1 MPSAQSTATPGGV
14 LRKNVAWAFSGNAVF
29 TLSQAAILPIVAKIG
44 SVAMVGQYAL
54 GLAIVTPITLLT
66 RLQLRAILVTDIRD
80 EHGFPDYLGVR
91 LCTNVLALAIVA
103 VLVMAGGYPGET
115 SAIIFLVALVKF
127 LESASDLLFG
137 LLQRYDRWDIISAST
152 VSKGLVSLLL
162 LGSVMWQTGSLVAG
176 LGAMAAW
183 FAVVLVAYE
192 VPFVRVFLSQ
202 RGKSARPTLRAGVLW
217 KLTRLALPMGLVATL
232 LSIINNVPRYVV
244 EVELGEDALGYFAC
258 LLQLAMAAA
267 VPLQALGQA
276 VVTRLAL
283 YSRTDPE
290 RFAHLVLL
298 LVSAAASLGIA
309 GTMGAALFGKQILE
323 FVYRPEYAVHHEALV
338 WLSVGATFLFTA
350 SALGYVLTGLRLFR
364 AQVPLY
370 ALTGIVCLLSL
381 LWFVPA
387 YGLMGA
393 AYASIASWSTAT
405 AGSVV
410 ILVLHRQGQRSKT
423 ALRPSQPAPSYLT
436 PGNG

>member
-1 MPSAQSTATPGGV
+1 M
-14 LRKNVAWAFSGNAVF
+14 F
-29 TLSQAAILPIVAKIG
+29 TLSQAAILPIVAKLG
-44 SVAMVGQYAL
+44 SVATVGQYAL
-54 GLAIVTPITLLT
+54 GLAIVTPITLLM
-66 RLQLRAILVTDIRD
+66 RLQLRTILATDVRD

-103 VLVMAGGYPGET
+103 VLVMAGGRPGET
-115 SAIIFLVALVKF
+115 SAIILLVALVKF
-127 LESASDLLFG
+127 LDSVSDLLFG
-137 LLQRYDRWDIISAST
+137 LLQRYDRWDIISTST
-152 VSKGLVSLLL
+152 VCKGLVSLLL
-162 LGSVMWQTGSLVAG
+162 LGSVMWRTGSLVAG

-192 VPFVRVFLSQ
+192 VPFVRVFLLQ
-202 RGKSARPTLRAGVLW
+202 RGESARPTLRAGVLW

-244 EVELGEDALGYFAC
+244 SVELGEDALGYFAA

-283 YSRTDPE
+283 YGRTDPE
-290 RFAHLVLL
+290 RFTQLVLL
-298 LVSAAASLGIA
+298 LLSTAASLGIA
-309 GTMGAALFGKQILE
+309 GTIGAAFFGKQILE
-323 FVYRPEYAVHHEALV
+323 FVYRPDYAVHHEVFV

-364 AQVPLY
+364 AQLPLY

-410 ILVLHRQGQRSKT
+410 ILVLHRQGQRSRT
-423 ALRPSQPAPSYLT
+423 AARASQPAPSYLT
-436 PGNG
+436 PGSG